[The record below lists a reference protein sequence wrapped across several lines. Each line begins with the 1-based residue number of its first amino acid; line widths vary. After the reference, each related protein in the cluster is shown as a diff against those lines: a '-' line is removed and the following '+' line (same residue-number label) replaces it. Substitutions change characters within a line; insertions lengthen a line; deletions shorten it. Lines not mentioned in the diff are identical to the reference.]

1 MELSIIENH
10 NSERENI
17 LCKSSERLGKR
28 RMSLPP
34 ISEASERKN
43 SLSKIYDSKSSL
55 NMKKTQLSK
64 ASKPIFTEGA
74 DEFIRLTTIIDSQK
88 ALMDRYSQDL
98 KTLKIVNYRQEKALK
113 KLDKDKS
120 LAPKLIH
127 TLTEELKI
135 VKIEKAKYFSLS
147 TKNEK
152 TLQKQSN
159 TITSLK
165 KQIKDLDAVI
175 QSKEGQDVLKLR
187 HENESLNKKLQDLTN
202 ELELLQKKQKLLESE
217 KDRDSK
223 NLKSIINKQ
232 GQQIESLTL
241 QISKLHEKIDEKEKQ
256 INSLNIYSTHA
267 AERKQLRSRTA
278 QERGQTATDQ
288 ASKIATQ
295 GNPLVSDSHPLT
307 DALINS
313 IMNKSATAPRD
324 TNDQSTLISPQSL
337 IHKPNLSYDKKPIGG
352 SHETVEDILA
362 RRMRD
367 HISVNGPP
375 KQSD

>member
-1 MELSIIENH
+1 MEWSIIENH

-55 NMKKTQLSK
+55 NIKKTQLSK

-152 TLQKQSN
+152 KHMCY
-159 TITSLK
+159 K
-165 KQIKDLDAVI
+165 
-175 QSKEGQDVLKLR
+175 
-187 HENESLNKKLQDLTN
+187 SLN
-202 ELELLQKKQKLLESE
+202 
-217 KDRDSK
+217 
-223 NLKSIINKQ
+223 
-232 GQQIESLTL
+232 
-241 QISKLHEKIDEKEKQ
+241 
-256 INSLNIYSTHA
+256 
-267 AERKQLRSRTA
+267 
-278 QERGQTATDQ
+278 
-288 ASKIATQ
+288 
-295 GNPLVSDSHPLT
+295 
-307 DALINS
+307 
-313 IMNKSATAPRD
+313 
-324 TNDQSTLISPQSL
+324 
-337 IHKPNLSYDKKPIGG
+337 
-352 SHETVEDILA
+352 
-362 RRMRD
+362 
-367 HISVNGPP
+367 
-375 KQSD
+375 